1 MEKSTTS
8 QVPPMHTELI
18 INYLASYLNMT
29 GLAIITRHSRKY
41 CNMKNEKWKSGEGQ
55 RERGRNH
62 TERKK

>member
-1 MEKSTTS
+1 ML
-8 QVPPMHTELI
+8 TELI

-55 RERGRNH
+55 REGGRNH